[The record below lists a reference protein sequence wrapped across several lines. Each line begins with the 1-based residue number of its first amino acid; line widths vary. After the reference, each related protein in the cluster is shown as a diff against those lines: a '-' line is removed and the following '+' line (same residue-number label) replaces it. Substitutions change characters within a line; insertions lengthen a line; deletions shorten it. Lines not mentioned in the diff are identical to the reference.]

1 MAEKSHSGAKRK
13 NKSPFTS
20 HCNRRTGMCQQDE
33 QGFNLAATRKACISA
48 ERDGREGGARHGPI
62 WPGATRRV
70 SAARLIHS
78 ACLAF
83 AVMALFPRAAH
94 GFSIIG
100 SGWRVTR
107 DKGRGGK
114 PGIPGGIMNIQRQF
128 SFPDLELRR
137 KKTTAQMGGSLKD
150 ASNRQ
155 GFRWLAFAI
164 VLCGTVISQAPAT
177 YADFFSKGLMAPF
190 RPNWPP
196 AFVCFGA
203 ADMVAQACERY
214 SRQDAVSS
222 LYTPASSMNWARSID
237 LRRILV
243 AGIVGIICNGTGS
256 TIWLFFLNSFI
267 PAATIGIDT
276 PYRLAR
282 LVCKAFT
289 HNLAWGFLSNSLSL
303 FLRRLATGEGLGGS
317 FGFWQRRIVSVTYS
331 NFFFWP
337 AVMVLN
343 FAFFSESY
351 QVIES
356 PLPLPEYL
364 ADRSPSEI
372 VETPVTHGPQPE
384 IRATRKSGRTSESPT
399 PNPKP

>member
-1 MAEKSHSGAKRK
+1 
-13 NKSPFTS
+13 
-20 HCNRRTGMCQQDE
+20 MCEQDE
-33 QGFNLAATRKACISA
+33 QGFNLAATRSACISQRG
-48 ERDGREGGARHGPI
+48 ERGREGGACHGPI
-62 WPGATRRV
+62 RPGATRRV
-70 SAARLIHS
+70 GALRIVK
-78 ACLAF
+78 ACMTF
-83 AVMALFPRAAH
+83 AVLALLPRAAN

-100 SGWRVTR
+100 SGRRATR
-107 DKGRGGK
+107 GRGAGDLKGGK
-114 PGIPGGIMNIQRQF
+114 PGIPGGLNIQRQF

-137 KKTTAQMGGSLKD
+137 KKTKAEMGGSLKD
-150 ASNRQ
+150 SSNKQ

-164 VLCGTVISQAPAT
+164 FLYGTVVSQAPAT
-177 YADFFSKGLMAPF
+177 YADFFSKGVIAPF

-222 LYTPASSMNWARSID
+222 LYTPASPLNWARSMD
-237 LRRILV
+237 LRRILI

-303 FLRRLATGEGLGGS
+303 FLRRLATGEGVGGS

-343 FAFFSESY
+343 FAVFSESY

-356 PLPLPEYL
+356 PHPPPEYM
-364 ADRSPSEI
+364 ADQSHLRM
-372 VETPVTHGPQPE
+372 VEAPGKHGPQPE
-384 IRATRKSGRTSESPT
+384 I
-399 PNPKP
+399 